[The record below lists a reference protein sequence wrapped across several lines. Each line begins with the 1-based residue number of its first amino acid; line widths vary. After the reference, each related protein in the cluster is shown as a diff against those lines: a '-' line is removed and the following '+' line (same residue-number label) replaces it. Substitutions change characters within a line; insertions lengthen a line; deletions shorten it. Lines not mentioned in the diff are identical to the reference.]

1 MNYIATERL
10 AESFAQDAAH
20 QDGSHVKRVAEACR
34 ALRNALELAAED
46 ANTTKFADAARDALD
61 ALDNFVADEIASGLA
76 FVAQS
81 RGEELGINL
90 DMESAVLAIYETTP
104 DKEDMQ

>member
-10 AESFAQDAAH
+10 AESFAQDSARQDAAH
-20 QDGSHVKRVAEACR
+20 VRRVAEACR

-46 ANTTKFADAARDALD
+46 ANAGKFADAARDVLD
-61 ALDNFVADEIASGLA
+61 ALDNFVADEIAGGLA

-81 RGEELGINL
+81 EGERHGINL
-90 DMESAVLAIYETTP
+90 DMEKAVLAIYETTP
-104 DKEDMQ
+104 DKEDVQ